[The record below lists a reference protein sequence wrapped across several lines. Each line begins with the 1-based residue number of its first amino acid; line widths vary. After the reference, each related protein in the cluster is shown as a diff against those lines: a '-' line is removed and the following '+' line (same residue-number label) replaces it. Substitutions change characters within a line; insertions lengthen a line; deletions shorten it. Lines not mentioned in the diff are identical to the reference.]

1 MKQAARSRRQES
13 SEVFDALKVC
23 LPSFGGVAI
32 FSAVVN
38 ILALTGSIYMLQLY
52 DRVLSSRSISTLIG
66 LSLIVL
72 AAYVL
77 QGGLDAHSRQD
88 AGPHRRAVRRDC
100 CPGASSTWWRRC
112 LSRAPKPPRA
122 CSRSAISTRSAAS
135 CRAWADSDVR
145 HAVHADLL
153 RRLFHHPSLA
163 WLDVGHRRHGHHRLT
178 LFTEA

>member
-77 QGGLDAHSRQD
+77 QGGLDALRGKMLARIGD
-88 AGPHRRAVRRDC
+88 AL
-100 CPGASSTWWRRC
+100 AS
-112 LSRAPKPPRA
+112 L
-122 CSRSAISTRSAAS
+122 
-135 CRAWADSDVR
+135 
-145 HAVHADLL
+145 
-153 RRLFHHPSLA
+153 
-163 WLDVGHRRHGHHRLT
+163 
-178 LFTEA
+178 